1 MHEGSAQ
8 WRQLA
13 VSCLCKV
20 YFTLANRLF
29 ARLKGA
35 LFVLWLALK
44 LVSCLCLS
52 EKRRVLNSQ
61 GLFVLPGL
69 RHSAVV
75 DLVGLFSFGVL
86 DGVFINVMKEIRGFR
101 GPGVTS
107 GISIFL

>member
-1 MHEGSAQ
+1 MAAARCVVFVQG
-8 WRQLA
+8 
-13 VSCLCKV
+13 
-20 YFTLANRLF
+20 LF
-29 ARLKGA
+29 YPCEQVVRT
-35 LFVLWLALK
+35 FERSSVLWLALK

-61 GLFVLPGL
+61 DLFVLPGL

-86 DGVFINVMKEIRGFR
+86 YGVFINVMKEIRGFR